1 MGFIKEL
8 YKGNISPWEKAFV
21 RSSRYDREAAV
32 SVKSENYL
40 RKSLKDDDLK
50 NFERFINSTNEILDI
65 SCQEYFEIGFRL
77 GVELMADV
85 FCGEDKGMLRD
96 IED

>member
-1 MGFIKEL
+1 M
-8 YKGNISPWEKAFV
+8 
-21 RSSRYDREAAV
+21 
-32 SVKSENYL
+32 KSENYL
-40 RKSLKDDDLK
+40 RKSLKDDELK
-50 NFERFINSTNEILDI
+50 NFEKFINSTNEILDI
-65 SCQEYFEIGFRL
+65 SCQEYFETGFRL